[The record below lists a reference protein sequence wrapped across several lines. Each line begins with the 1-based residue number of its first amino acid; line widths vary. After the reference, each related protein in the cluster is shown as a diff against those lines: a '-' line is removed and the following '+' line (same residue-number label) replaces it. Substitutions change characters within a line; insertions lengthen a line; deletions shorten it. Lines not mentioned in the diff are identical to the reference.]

1 MEVNHDSATAI
12 PEGADENRALSNRNC
27 VLRLLHYKSALHRLK
42 SMGFIRIFS
51 DNLADAVGVTSS
63 RVRKDF
69 SLFGVSG
76 NKKGGYLVHDLVRQ
90 LECILGADDV
100 HRVVVLGVGK
110 IGRALIEYR
119 GFARERVEVV
129 AGFDIDCTKL
139 DPHAA
144 VPILPLAE
152 LSKFVQ
158 ANAVRIAVIAVP
170 EVAAQQAFQ
179 MAVSAGIEGIL
190 NFAPVRLGG
199 HGDTIVTNVD
209 LAHELENLVYFVNL
223 RSRLAPQAAQKAD
236 ADQ

>member
-1 MEVNHDSATAI
+1 MNDTTGMA
-12 PEGADENRALSNRNC
+12 PPDGADGNRALSNRNC
-27 VLRLLHYKSALHRLK
+27 VLRLLRYKSALHRLR
-42 SMGFIRIFS
+42 SMGFVRIFS

-76 NKKGGYLVHDLVRQ
+76 NKKGGYVVHDLVRQ
-90 LECILGADDV
+90 LEGILGADDMR
-100 HRVVVLGVGK
+100 RVVVLGVGK

-119 GFARERVEVV
+119 GFARERIQVV
-129 AGFDIDCTKL
+129 AGFDIDPSRL
-139 DPHAA
+139 DPKAA

-152 LSKFVQ
+152 LPKFVQ
-158 ANAVRIAVIAVP
+158 TTPVRIAVIAVP

-199 HGDTIVTNVD
+199 LGETIVANVD

-223 RSRLAPQAAQKAD
+223 RNRLPPAVSAGGAER
-236 ADQ
+236 